1 MLKKEE
7 VWCSPNDY
15 IIILQIERPVSTP
28 NALFCFVRVLQ
39 PYVNAVCF
47 SSPRIAAMFIL
58 KSHRL
63 TPGLF
68 VCYFSQESGSN
79 CEGQLLFWCLAP
91 KQKHQRVLFGKS
103 TRETNSCTGRSTI
116 VFFVFFFRI
125 KCSPVWSTSAL
136 PLSWGHHF
144 EQQVIPVHSLMR
156 ITLLVMQHVSQQSCK
171 YRSKKKKRKQGARRV
186 GPLWLS
192 GYNMMN

>member
-15 IIILQIERPVSTP
+15 IIILQIERPVSTL

-103 TRETNSCTGRSTI
+103 TRRKNSCTGRSTI
-116 VFFVFFFRI
+116 VFFLCFFFV
-125 KCSPVWSTSAL
+125 SSAL
-136 PLSWGHHF
+136 RFDPLLLCRCHEDIILNSRLSQCILSW
-144 EQQVIPVHSLMR
+144 E
-156 ITLLVMQHVSQQSCK
+156 
-171 YRSKKKKRKQGARRV
+171 
-186 GPLWLS
+186 
-192 GYNMMN
+192 

>member
-15 IIILQIERPVSTP
+15 IIILQIERPVSTL

-116 VFFVFFFRI
+116 VFFVFFFFI
-125 KCSPVWSTSAL
+125 SSAL
-136 PLSWGHHF
+136 RFDPLLLCRCHEDIILNSRLSQCILSW
-144 EQQVIPVHSLMR
+144 E
-156 ITLLVMQHVSQQSCK
+156 
-171 YRSKKKKRKQGARRV
+171 
-186 GPLWLS
+186 
-192 GYNMMN
+192 

>member
-47 SSPRIAAMFIL
+47 SSPRIAAMFIP

-68 VCYFSQESGSN
+68 VAISPRRAAQTAKVNFFSDASLRNRNTSESFLVKALVN
-79 CEGQLLFWCLAP
+79 Q
-91 KQKHQRVLFGKS
+91 
-103 TRETNSCTGRSTI
+103 T
-116 VFFVFFFRI
+116 
-125 KCSPVWSTSAL
+125 PVQA
-136 PLSWGHHF
+136 
-144 EQQVIPVHSLMR
+144 
-156 ITLLVMQHVSQQSCK
+156 
-171 YRSKKKKRKQGARRV
+171 GAQ
-186 GPLWLS
+186 
-192 GYNMMN
+192 

>member
-15 IIILQIERPVSTP
+15 IIILQIERPVSTL

-103 TRETNSCTGRSTI
+103 TRETYSCTGRSTI
-116 VFFVFFFRI
+116 VFFLCFFFV
-125 KCSPVWSTSAL
+125 SSAL
-136 PLSWGHHF
+136 RFDPLLLCRCHEDIILNSRLSQCILSW
-144 EQQVIPVHSLMR
+144 E
-156 ITLLVMQHVSQQSCK
+156 
-171 YRSKKKKRKQGARRV
+171 
-186 GPLWLS
+186 
-192 GYNMMN
+192 

>member
-116 VFFVFFFRI
+116 VFFLCFFFV
-125 KCSPVWSTSAL
+125 SSAL
-136 PLSWGHHF
+136 RFDPLLLCRCHEDIILNSRLSQCILSW
-144 EQQVIPVHSLMR
+144 E
-156 ITLLVMQHVSQQSCK
+156 
-171 YRSKKKKRKQGARRV
+171 
-186 GPLWLS
+186 
-192 GYNMMN
+192 

>member
-103 TRETNSCTGRSTI
+103 TRRKNSCTGRSTI
-116 VFFVFFFRI
+116 VFFLCFFFV
-125 KCSPVWSTSAL
+125 SSAL
-136 PLSWGHHF
+136 RFDPLLLCRCHEDIILNSRLSQCILSW
-144 EQQVIPVHSLMR
+144 E
-156 ITLLVMQHVSQQSCK
+156 
-171 YRSKKKKRKQGARRV
+171 
-186 GPLWLS
+186 
-192 GYNMMN
+192 

>member
-15 IIILQIERPVSTP
+15 IIILQIERPVSTL

-116 VFFVFFFRI
+116 VFFVFFF
-125 KCSPVWSTSAL
+125 L
-136 PLSWGHHF
+136 Y
-144 EQQVIPVHSLMR
+144 QV
-156 ITLLVMQHVSQQSCK
+156 
-171 YRSKKKKRKQGARRV
+171 
-186 GPLWLS
+186 LS
-192 GYNMMN
+192 GLIHFCSAVVMRTSFWTAGYPSAFSHENNFAGYATRLTAVL

>member
-1 MLKKEE
+1 MITSWFYRLS
-7 VWCSPNDY
+7 VQS
-15 IIILQIERPVSTP
+15 RPQT
-28 NALFCFVRVLQ
+28 LFCLVRVLQ

-47 SSPRIAAMFIL
+47 SSPHIAAMFIL

-68 VCYFSQESGSN
+68 VAISPRRTTQT

-91 KQKHQRVLFGKS
+91 KQKHQRVLSGKS

-116 VFFVFFFRI
+116 GFVFFFVSSALRFDPLLLCRCHEDI
-125 KCSPVWSTSAL
+125 ILNSRLSQCILSWEQLYWLCNTSHSSPVNI
-136 PLSWGHHF
+136 
-144 EQQVIPVHSLMR
+144 EE
-156 ITLLVMQHVSQQSCK
+156 
-171 YRSKKKKRKQGARRV
+171 KKKQGARRV

-192 GYNMMN
+192 GYNMMS

>member
-15 IIILQIERPVSTP
+15 IIILQIERPVSTL

-116 VFFVFFFRI
+116 VFFLCFFFV
-125 KCSPVWSTSAL
+125 SSAL
-136 PLSWGHHF
+136 RFDPLLLCRCHEDIILNSRLSQCILSW
-144 EQQVIPVHSLMR
+144 E
-156 ITLLVMQHVSQQSCK
+156 
-171 YRSKKKKRKQGARRV
+171 
-186 GPLWLS
+186 
-192 GYNMMN
+192 

>member
-15 IIILQIERPVSTP
+15 IIILQIERPVSTL

-79 CEGQLLFWCLAP
+79 CEGQLLF
-91 KQKHQRVLFGKS
+91 
-103 TRETNSCTGRSTI
+103 
-116 VFFVFFFRI
+116 
-125 KCSPVWSTSAL
+125 
-136 PLSWGHHF
+136 
-144 EQQVIPVHSLMR
+144 
-156 ITLLVMQHVSQQSCK
+156 
-171 YRSKKKKRKQGARRV
+171 
-186 GPLWLS
+186 
-192 GYNMMN
+192 